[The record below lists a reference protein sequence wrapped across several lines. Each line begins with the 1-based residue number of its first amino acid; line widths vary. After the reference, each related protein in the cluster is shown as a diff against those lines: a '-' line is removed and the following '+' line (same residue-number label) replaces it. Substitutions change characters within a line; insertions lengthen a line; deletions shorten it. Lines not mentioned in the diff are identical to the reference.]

1 MKIDDI
7 AKQLANKVNQEH
19 YIKHYLEKVQRGAY
33 NKGVKD
39 AEAKQL
45 ILSGVGKR
53 CLADIEIEYSH
64 PSGKKKGKLM
74 YDDDYQTL
82 MLKYDGGF
90 INLPNIED
98 CNVC

>member
-45 ILSGVGKR
+45 ILSGVVKSFY
-53 CLADIEIEYSH
+53 CFEESMNMQLKCDSECDYCKSIKIER
-64 PSGKKKGKLM
+64 
-74 YDDDYQTL
+74 
-82 MLKYDGGF
+82 
-90 INLPNIED
+90 
-98 CNVC
+98 

>member
-45 ILSGVGKR
+45 ILSGVGCQREQLITFLMKVGDCYGMEQRENAER
-53 CLADIEIEYSH
+53 CVDE
-64 PSGKKKGKLM
+64 LM
-74 YDDDYQTL
+74 S
-82 MLKYDGGF
+82 
-90 INLPNIED
+90 N
-98 CNVC
+98 

>member
-39 AEAKQL
+39 TEAKQL
-45 ILSGVGKR
+45 ILSGVSNRRG
-53 CLADIEIEYSH
+53 LLIADMVKMIEGYTDEE
-64 PSGKKKGKLM
+64 
-74 YDDDYQTL
+74 
-82 MLKYDGGF
+82 
-90 INLPNIED
+90 INI
-98 CNVC
+98 VCDQRNEIYGSNL

>member
-39 AEAKQL
+39 TEAKQL
-45 ILSGVGKR
+45 ILSGVVKS
-53 CLADIEIEYSH
+53 LPTKEE
-64 PSGKKKGKLM
+64 
-74 YDDDYQTL
+74 
-82 MLKYDGGF
+82 
-90 INLPNIED
+90 INLAANECSDINEIICED
-98 CNVC
+98 EYWVIAKNDGFQEGADFVINKLK

>member
-39 AEAKQL
+39 AEAEQL
-45 ILSGVGKR
+45 ILSGVSKSFKTE
-53 CLADIEIEYSH
+53 LEMHEIATE
-64 PSGKKKGKLM
+64 K
-74 YDDDYQTL
+74 YQEHNFGDA
-82 MLKYDGGF
+82 KYDGF
-90 INLPNIED
+90 MD
-98 CNVC
+98 CYRMLVKETKNKTSLSK

>member
-45 ILSGVGKR
+45 ILSGVSVLLPSVDDAGII
-53 CLADIEIEYSH
+53 AVEIAEINNEMTAQEQAFFIAGFSECI
-64 PSGKKKGKLM
+64 
-74 YDDDYQTL
+74 
-82 MLKYDGGF
+82 KYLE
-90 INLPNIED
+90 IQSNER
-98 CNVC
+98 